1 MCTGGPESVCVGE
14 NQTFLKM
21 RTIFCVVPW
30 LNVHPNNYFIRVC
43 IRVSKA
49 NDDDDDDDDGDDDD
63 DDDDNDD
70 DDDDDDDGDDD
81 DDDDDDDGD
90 DGSDGNDG
98 NDGNDDDGNGDD
110 GGGDNHDDGDGGE
123 LLYFDVFFFWIGQ
136 THQMVLVVLIWHP
149 LPFLSQNVLMK

>member
-14 NQTFLKM
+14 NQAFLKM

-49 NDDDDDDDDGDDDD
+49 NDDDDDDDGDDDD
-63 DDDDNDD
+63 DEE
-70 DDDDDDDGDDD
+70 DDDDGDD

-98 NDGNDDDGNGDD
+98 NDGNDGDGNGDD

-123 LLYFDVFFFWIGQ
+123 LLYFDVPSFFGLDKPIRWYW
-136 THQMVLVVLIWHP
+136 LC
-149 LPFLSQNVLMK
+149 